1 MNILL
6 MLTLLALPAAAA
18 AQGLSTASL
27 DEAAPAAA
35 PEEPAADA
43 PLKRPDAPAMMAEL
57 SAALR
62 LSSKQEERISAA
74 IGRKTK
80 EFDRLMKEYEKN
92 SAEEKKWRARTNE
105 SRYGLQKINRDMPDL
120 VREYLDDE
128 QRQAFDRLL
137 ESRRKPAPA
146 AAVAPAA
153 DAQAPAKPGKK
164 RRLVKRKKAKGAPG
178 ARPAA
183 PAGAAEDGG
192 VMVDKDA
199 VPNSQPAEPAEPRKK
214 AVKKRPLTKSEPPA
228 DEYNEQLEGATD
240 AGQAKPAEEEPE
252 EDAGSYP

>member
-1 MNILL
+1 MNRLL
-6 MLTLLALPAAAA
+6 ILTLLALPAAAA

-35 PEEPAADA
+35 AEEPAAEA

-57 SAALR
+57 SSALR

-80 EFDRLMKEYEKN
+80 EFDKLMKDYEKN

-105 SRYGLQKINRDMPDL
+105 SRYGLQKINRGMPDL
-120 VREYLDDE
+120 VREFLDDE

-137 ESRRKPAPA
+137 EARRKPAPA
-146 AAVAPAA
+146 AAEVAPAPSG
-153 DAQAPAKPGKK
+153 QGPAKPA
-164 RRLVKRKKAKGAPG
+164 RKRKLVRRRKLKGAPG

-183 PAGAAEDGG
+183 PPAGAAEEGG
-192 VMVDKDA
+192 VVVDKDI
-199 VPNSQPAEPAEPRKK
+199 VPVAQPPEPRKK
-214 AVKKRPLTKSEPPA
+214 AAKKRPSAAAQEEEPAPEPPA
-228 DEYNEQLEGATD
+228 DESAL
-240 AGQAKPAEEEPE
+240 PAQEPEPEE